1 MENSDK
7 KPKFKAKIQQTK
19 CKIGEKLNKIKQF
32 IVQNNVE
39 LLIFLGLFFIIL
51 ASFLLNII
59 AGFYILGISFIGFA
73 VFLLKFPSGRGG
85 E

>member
-7 KPKFKAKIQQTK
+7 KPKFKTKIQQTK
-19 CKIGEKLNKIKQF
+19 CKIGEKINKIKQF

-39 LLIFLGLFFIIL
+39 VLIFSGLFFIVL

-73 VFLLKFPSGRGG
+73 VFLLKFPSSRGG

>member
-7 KPKFKAKIQQTK
+7 KLTFKEKIQQTK
-19 CKIGEKLNKIKQF
+19 CKIGEKLNEIKQF

-39 LLIFLGLFFIIL
+39 LLVFLGLFFIIL
-51 ASFLLNII
+51 ASFLLNIVV
-59 AGFYILGISFIGFA
+59 GFYILGISFIGFA
-73 VFLLKFPSGRGG
+73 VFLLKFPSSRGG

>member
-1 MENSDK
+1 MKDSNK
-7 KPKFKAKIQQTK
+7 KPKFKAKIQQIK
-19 CKIGEKLNKIKQF
+19 SKIDEKFNEIKQF

-51 ASFLLNII
+51 ASFLLNRI

-73 VFLLKFPSGRGG
+73 VFLLKFPSNRGG